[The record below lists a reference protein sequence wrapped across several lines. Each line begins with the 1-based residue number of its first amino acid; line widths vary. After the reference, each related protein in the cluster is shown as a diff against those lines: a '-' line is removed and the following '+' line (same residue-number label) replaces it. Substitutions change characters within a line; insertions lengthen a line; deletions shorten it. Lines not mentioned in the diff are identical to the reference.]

1 MYIYLPMKV
10 FGEIDDEYR
19 GGPGEFGFRFAGGTV
34 AETTDDRE
42 KEIIKEDTSAPVWSS
57 LTNRKRDLKFFAK
70 LRSLWLI
77 FPSPDKFS
85 TNLFVTYHVKW
96 VYSNVLKE

>member
-19 GGPGEFGFRFAGGTV
+19 GWPGEFGFRFAGGTV

-42 KEIIKEDTSAPVWSS
+42 KEIIKVE
-57 LTNRKRDLKFFAK
+57 R
-70 LRSLWLI
+70 
-77 FPSPDKFS
+77 
-85 TNLFVTYHVKW
+85 VK
-96 VYSNVLKE
+96 VECGQCM